1 MDLMQ
6 YLYYQN
12 DIVLLVNSDFVSIIS
27 YIKYEKLNIG
37 KCSTCSKETAQS
49 WLKILG
55 FFWKLFVYHL
65 CYIII
70 VQQFDFLWG
79 LGAITLVPRGSPCE
93 IQGLLLVVGNE
104 SSDQLPQKR
113 CDKGVLVY
121 GRCNTPGIKKTP
133 CNSPQYTIVCYA

>member
-1 MDLMQ
+1 MQ

-12 DIVLLVNSDFVSIIS
+12 DIVLLVNSDFASIIS

-37 KCSTCSKETAQS
+37 KCSTCSKETVQS

-70 VQQFDFLWG
+70 V
-79 LGAITLVPRGSPCE
+79 
-93 IQGLLLVVGNE
+93 
-104 SSDQLPQKR
+104 
-113 CDKGVLVY
+113 
-121 GRCNTPGIKKTP
+121 
-133 CNSPQYTIVCYA
+133 